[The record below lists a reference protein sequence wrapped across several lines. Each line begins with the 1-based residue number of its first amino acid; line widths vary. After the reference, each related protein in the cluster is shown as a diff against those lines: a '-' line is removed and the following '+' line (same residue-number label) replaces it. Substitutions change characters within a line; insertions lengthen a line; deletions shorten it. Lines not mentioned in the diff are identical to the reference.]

1 METTPQKIDK
11 GLTGAEIERH
21 MNKSLA
27 SMDFDAL
34 EKRALKDHPP
44 VFRKTQSVPTAV
56 REVGVALVKLKR
68 QPKRKQHVLP

>member
-1 METTPQKIDK
+1 METTPQKIDT
-11 GLTGAEIERH
+11 GLTGTEIERH
-21 MNKSLA
+21 ISTSLA

-44 VFRKTQSVPTAV
+44 VFRKTQVVPPV
-56 REVGVALVKLKR
+56 IREVGAALVKLKR